1 MKILIADKIS
11 DAGIDYLKE
20 QTGFEVVVAVGSA
33 PDRLMEL
40 IFDAAAVIV
49 RSETKITV
57 EVIAAA
63 QSLKVIAR
71 AGVGVDNVDLE
82 AATER
87 GIVVMNAPSGNTN
100 ATAEL
105 TITHM
110 LCAARPICQ
119 ADASMRQG
127 QWDRKQFI
135 GTELFGKTVGIL
147 GLGRVGTEVAKR
159 AQSFGMKVIAC
170 DPYLAPERG
179 QALDVESVE
188 FEEILKRADFIS
200 VHMPLTEKSRGLI
213 NAAVIAQMKDG
224 VRIINCARGGIVVEA
239 DLVTALKSGKVS
251 AAGLDVYEEEP
262 VAPESELRKLPGL
275 VMTPHLGA
283 STREAQ
289 QSVGLEVA
297 KGVAGFLKE
306 GIVVNA
312 LNMPSVELGTL
323 KILKPYLELGEK
335 LGRVLQQIV
344 NPSIEKLRI
353 TYWGRIIGLET
364 LPLTRSIQTGYLR
377 NIGGENVNAVNAPHY
392 MKRLGIKVIVTQSDS
407 DRDYTELVR
416 VEAVDADKNLSSVE
430 GTLIGLKQS
439 PRIVRIN
446 RREVETS
453 MDGNLLILEHV
464 DMPGIIGMVGSVLGR
479 DKVNIASMSLSR
491 NTLGGLALTVLQL
504 DSLPG
509 KKTLDEITSPEAI
522 KKTHLVEL

>member
-11 DAGIDYLKE
+11 DTGIDYLKQ
-20 QTGFEVVVAVGSA
+20 QTDFEVVEAVGST
-33 PDRLMEL
+33 PDRLLEL
-40 IFDAAAVIV
+40 VSDAAAVIV
-49 RSETKITV
+49 RSETKITA

-105 TITHM
+105 TFTHM
-110 LCAARPICQ
+110 LCTARPICR

-127 QWDRKQFI
+127 QWDRQQFT

-147 GLGRVGTEVAKR
+147 GLGRVGTAVAKR
-159 AQSFGMKVIAC
+159 AQSFGMKVIAY

-179 QALDVESVE
+179 QALDVESVD
-188 FEEILKRADFIS
+188 FEELLRRADFIT
-200 VHMPLTEKSRGLI
+200 VHMPLNEKSRGLI
-213 NAAVIAQMKDG
+213 DAAAIDRMKDG

-239 DLVTALKSGKVS
+239 DLMAALKSGKVS

-262 VAPESELRKLPGL
+262 VPAESELRNLPGMVL
-275 VMTPHLGA
+275 TPHLGA

-289 QSVGLEVA
+289 QSVGLEA
-297 KGVAGFLKE
+297 ARGVTGLLKDE
-306 GIVVNA
+306 IVINA

-323 KILKPYLELGEK
+323 KILKPYLDLGEK

-344 NPSIEKLRI
+344 NPSIEKMRI
-353 TYWGRIIGLET
+353 TYWGRIIGLDT

-377 NIGGENVNAVNAPHY
+377 NICGENVNAVNAPRY
-392 MKRLGIKVIVTQSDS
+392 MKRLGVKVIVTQSDS
-407 DRDYTELVR
+407 DRDFTELVR
-416 VEAVDADKNLSSVE
+416 VEAVDAEKNLSSVE
-430 GTLIGLKQS
+430 GTLIGKRHS

-446 RREVETS
+446 RREVEAS
-453 MDGNLLILEHV
+453 LDGNLLVLENE
-464 DMPGIIGMVGSVLGR
+464 DLPGIVGMVGGVLGR
-479 DKVNIASMSLSR
+479 DEVNIASMSLSR

-509 KKTLDEITSPEAI
+509 KETLEEITQHEAI

>member
-20 QTGFEVVVAVGSA
+20 KPDIEVVEAVGSA
-33 PDRLMEL
+33 PDRLLEL
-40 IFDAAAVIV
+40 ISDAAAVIV
-49 RSETKITV
+49 RSETKITA

-105 TITHM
+105 TFTHM
-110 LCAARPICQ
+110 LCAARPICR

-127 QWDRKQFI
+127 QWDRKQFT

-147 GLGRVGTEVAKR
+147 GLGRVGTAVAKR

-179 QALDVESVE
+179 QALDVESVD
-188 FEEILKRADFIS
+188 FEELLRRADFITA
-200 VHMPLTEKSRGLI
+200 HMPLTEKSLGLI
-213 NAAVIAQMKDG
+213 DASAIARMKDG

-239 DLVTALKSGKVS
+239 DLIAALKDGKVS
-251 AAGLDVYEEEP
+251 AAGLDVYEKEP
-262 VAPESELRKLPGL
+262 VAEESELRKLPGL

-297 KGVAGFLKE
+297 KGVAGLLRE
-306 GIVVNA
+306 GIVINA

-323 KILKPYLELGEK
+323 KILKPYLELGEN

-353 TYWGRIIGLET
+353 TYWGKIIGLDT

-377 NIGGENVNAVNAPHY
+377 NIGANVNAVNAPHY
-392 MKRLGIKVIVTQSDS
+392 MKRLGIKVIVIQSDS

-416 VEAVDADKNLSSVE
+416 VEAVDAEKTLSSVE
-430 GTLIGLKQS
+430 GTLIGIKHS

-446 RREVETS
+446 RREVEAS
-453 MDGNLLILEHV
+453 MDGNLLILENE

-479 DKVNIASMSLSR
+479 DKVNIASMSSSR
-491 NTLGGLALTVLQL
+491 NTLGGLALTVLHL

-509 KKTLDEITSPEAI
+509 RKTLDEIITHEAI